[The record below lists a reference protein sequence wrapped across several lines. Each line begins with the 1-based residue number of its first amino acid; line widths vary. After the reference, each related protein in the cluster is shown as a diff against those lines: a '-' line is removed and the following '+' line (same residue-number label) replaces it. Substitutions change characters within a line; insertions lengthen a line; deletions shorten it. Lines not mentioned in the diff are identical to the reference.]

1 MVMEITVLRVSN
13 RAPFSLC
20 SKRRD
25 WDTITTG
32 HKQEAEKHQNMV
44 INANSFAKT
53 ICSICY
59 DDLKPIVEDLQ
70 AISICGHVFH
80 ELCLQQWFEYCSNS
94 KKCSCPVC
102 KQSCTGSNVARLY
115 FQSLGDQNES
125 VLSQK
130 VIECKED
137 PELLRGEVKRLEVK
151 VTGLTSNLER
161 QDKEINQLNEEL
173 DLSKGQLKKEVALK
187 NDVMGQKSAIQQLLL
202 LKSEEL
208 DNVKLECLKL
218 QDRNMALAKELAA
231 LKLVSNLNLEEDEI
245 LKFASFGN
253 EASNTDTIDVLRK
266 SLVVRN
272 KSYKELMSKCNQLG
286 RGEARYCKKL
296 EKAKEKI
303 SKLKTRIQEFEM
315 TVEVKDNEALK
326 ALKASKKVHCKEVT
340 LNGANDNSSA
350 LLSSLFASENKKEKH
365 FKSASISDQ
374 TGNFNSDQGNLN
386 IISGILADSIKEC
399 ASIMALNKEIGTS
412 TVMEEAPFEHPSVH
426 VLSDTD
432 LEHPLSGDVKSILA
446 KSEILSD
453 INSKAKVNGTANPG
467 GKLYTRPCTGTDK
480 GNMSAASTEDEVMLV
495 NDVRYVR
502 PMLNIRKESPSVS
515 VSKPGDIC
523 FSSGLLGPDGTN
535 RYLGKWCKRSRN
547 KEPSALHSASTSS
560 GDLIAVGS
568 DGRGG
573 RIKVLRSLNES
584 PLDAKESSVAAKRCK
599 YGAKA
604 SNLQSQ
610 GCLQI
615 EHFFGRATQ

>member
-1 MVMEITVLRVSN
+1 
-13 RAPFSLC
+13 
-20 SKRRD
+20 
-25 WDTITTG
+25 
-32 HKQEAEKHQNMV
+32 MV

-231 LKLVSNLNLEEDEI
+231 LKLVSDLNLEEDEI

-303 SKLKTRIQEFEM
+303 SKLKTRIQELEM

-399 ASIMALNKEIGTS
+399 ASIMALNKEI
-412 TVMEEAPFEHPSVH
+412 
-426 VLSDTD
+426 
-432 LEHPLSGDVKSILA
+432 
-446 KSEILSD
+446 
-453 INSKAKVNGTANPG
+453 G